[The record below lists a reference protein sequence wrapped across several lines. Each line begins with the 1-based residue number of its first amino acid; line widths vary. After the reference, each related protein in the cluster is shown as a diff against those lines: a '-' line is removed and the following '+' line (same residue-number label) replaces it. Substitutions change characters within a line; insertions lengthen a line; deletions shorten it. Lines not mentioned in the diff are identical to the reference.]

1 MENKGFVIMNFKI
14 HRGTKEIGGSCVE
27 IWTESTRIVVDFGMP
42 LVKPDKTQFDSRAI
56 KYLSIEELIGKGILP
71 NIVGLY
77 EKSGNTALV
86 LSHAHQ
92 DHFGLIKYVNEECKI
107 HLGKPTQKL
116 IEITSIFTNQDW
128 KISNSQHFESGKSF
142 FEGDIKI
149 TPYLMDHSAFDAY
162 AFLIEANGKSMFYS
176 GDFRTHGRKSKAFD
190 WFSYN
195 VKQDVD
201 YLLLEGTTVGRSE
214 QTFTTENEI
223 ETELVNTLQSG
234 KGINLIYTSGQNID
248 RLVSIYRAC
257 KRTRK
262 TLAVDFYV
270 ANILKDLSDF
280 GAIPYP
286 SKKFPEIKVFFPYRL
301 SKMIS
306 YKGEEKLLYR
316 FKNYKITKEQIDE
329 QYDKTVMIVRP
340 SMLKDLGYFKKLK
353 NGTFIYSMWDG
364 YKKEKVTKEFI
375 DFLIDQGMTEK
386 TIHTSGH
393 ADQNALMKMVDIL
406 KPKNLVPI
414 HTFEGNQYEKIF
426 SGTKVLQI
434 NDKELV
440 SID

>member
-1 MENKGFVIMNFKI
+1 MMKFQI

-27 IWTESTRIVVDFGMP
+27 IWTQSTRIVVDLGMP
-42 LVKPDKTQFDSRAI
+42 LVNPDKTQFDSRAI
-56 KYLSIEELIGKGILP
+56 KNLSVNELIRKGTLP
-71 NIVGLY
+71 NIKGLY

-92 DHFGLIKYVNEECKI
+92 DHFGLIKYVNETCRI
-107 HLGKPTQKL
+107 YLGKATKKL
-116 IEITSIFTNQDW
+116 IEITCIFTNQDW
-128 KISNSQHFESGKSF
+128 KLSNLQHFESGKPF
-142 FEGDIKI
+142 FIGDIEV
-149 TPYLMDHSAFDAY
+149 TPYLMDHSAFDSY
-162 AFLIEANGKSMFYS
+162 AFLIKANGKSLFYS
-176 GDFRTHGRKSKAFD
+176 GDFRIHGRKTKAFD

-195 VKQDVD
+195 TERNVD
-201 YLLLEGTTVGRSE
+201 YLLLEGTTIGRVNKS
-214 QTFTTENEI
+214 FPTESEI
-223 ETELVNTLQSG
+223 ETEFVNTFKAS

-257 KRTRK
+257 KRTGK
-262 TLAVDFYV
+262 TLAIDFYI
-270 ANILKDLSDF
+270 ANVLKELSEF

-286 SKKFPEIKVFFPYRL
+286 SKNFPEIKVFFPYRL

-306 YKGEEKLLYR
+306 NKGEEKLLYR

-340 SMLKDLGYFKKLK
+340 SMLKDLGYIKKLG

-375 DFLIDQGMTEK
+375 DFLIDKGMTEK

-393 ADQNALMKMVDIL
+393 ADQNALMRMVDIL

-414 HTFEGNQYEKIF
+414 HTFEGDEYKKIF
-426 SGTKVLQI
+426 TGIKVLQI
-434 NDKELV
+434 NDNEV
-440 SID
+440 VINN